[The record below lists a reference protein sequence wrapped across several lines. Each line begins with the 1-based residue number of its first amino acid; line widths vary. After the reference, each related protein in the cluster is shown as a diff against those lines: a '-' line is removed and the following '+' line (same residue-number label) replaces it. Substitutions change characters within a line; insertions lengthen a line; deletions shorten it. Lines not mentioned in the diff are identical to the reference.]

1 MNKSNLLVLCGLLL
15 VGNAYAQQKAVTDKG
30 TEVFLY
36 DDGTWK
42 YVNESEVEKTEI
54 PTNPVKFIKDPKSTF
69 LLKSSKVDMGF
80 YINPKKWTF
89 EKENSESISEY
100 SLRTKN
106 SDLYGMIVTE
116 RLEVPLESLKEIA
129 VDNAKNAAPDVA
141 VVKEEYRN
149 VNGLKVLCLQM
160 NGTIKGIKF
169 TYLGYYYSSASG
181 TIQFLTYSTEEL
193 VKQNMFELESL
204 LNGLTKLN

>member
-15 VGNAYAQQKAVTDKG
+15 LGNANAQQKAITDKG
-30 TEVFLY
+30 AEVVLY
-36 DDGTWK
+36 DNGTWK
-42 YVNESEVEKTEI
+42 YVDETDAIKTEI
-54 PTNPVKFIKDPKSTF
+54 STNPTKFTKDQKSTF
-69 LLKSSKVDMGF
+69 LLKSSKIDLGF
-80 YINPKKWTF
+80 YINPKKWVF
-89 EKENSESISEY
+89 EKENGEAVSEY

-106 SDLYGMIVTE
+106 SDLYAMIVTE
-116 RLEVPLESLKEIA
+116 KLEIPLESLKEIA
-129 VDNAKNAAPDVA
+129 VDNAKNAAPDVE

-181 TIQFLTYSTEEL
+181 TVQFLSYSTADL
-193 VKQNMFELESL
+193 VKQNMAELETL